1 MRDPY
6 ICVAHPRVP
15 STARPRPAATG
26 VRKRR
31 AALAWPD
38 METDRP
44 RTRGAVRRA
53 VWILSLAVLF
63 GVASAWIKGNDAG
76 LRDAIGNASAPWLL
90 LPFLAGAAWRSR
102 RLSGAAMAG
111 LAATLAALAGFYF
124 ADSFVLQLGPHP
136 WLVDLSLTMRGA
148 IFWAERVVVTG
159 PAFGALGFWWHRHR
173 SPLAAGLAAAAFVLE
188 PAAWWLYGRYL
199 GGGAAYPVPAY
210 PALWLTE
217 IAVGVTGLALLS
229 RQARHD
235 QRAA

>member
-1 MRDPY
+1 
-6 ICVAHPRVP
+6 
-15 STARPRPAATG
+15 
-26 VRKRR
+26 
-31 AALAWPD
+31 

-44 RTRGAVRRA
+44 RVRGAVRSA

-136 WLVDLSLTMRGA
+136 WLTDLSLTMRGA
-148 IFWAERVVVTG
+148 IFWAERAVVTG
-159 PAFGALGFWWHRHR
+159 PVFGALGFWWRRNR
-173 SPLAAGLAAAAFVLE
+173 SPLAGGLVAAAFVLE

-217 IAVGVTGLALLS
+217 IALGSTGLVLLG
-229 RQARHD
+229 RQARQD